1 MKTDKRIADA
11 IREATK
17 AAGQPKSLSNRILAW
32 FTNLSN
38 GNASLTQKDA
48 MAKFI
53 EQLYEETVLPG
64 HDGTPNEE

>member
-1 MKTDKRIADA
+1 MKPDKRIADA

-17 AAGQPKSLSNRILAW
+17 ESEQPKSLSNRILAW

-38 GNASLTQKDA
+38 GNTSLTQKDA

-64 HDGTPNEE
+64 NDGTPNEE